1 MITPK
6 DFDRTS
12 VSSTSDGTLLS
23 QISSN
28 PFFTGGLGL
37 VVLGTAVAT
46 SQRGIRLGALALK
59 RWLLIS
65 MEITHKDRPYPHVL
79 RWIRQHQNT
88 QIQTTSSRLSLRDR
102 LLSHYH
108 PRIHNVSYSDK
119 EVPGSHG
126 TTQTDFAL
134 VSGVGRHYLRYK
146 NTFILVERQRSEK
159 SMDLTTGKM
168 WETIQ
173 FTTLYSQRHI
183 FDAMLKE
190 VLQLDQQS
198 TEGKT
203 TLYTPT
209 MVDWSCLGEPTRKRP
224 LSSVI
229 LDKGVSEGVVKDM
242 QAFLASEATYR
253 SRGVPYRRG
262 YLLHGTP
269 GTGKTSFVQAL
280 AGQFNFNIAM
290 LSLSERG
297 LTDARLARLF
307 VNVPPKT
314 VILIEDVDA
323 AFQGR
328 EQSDEHGYQGAYTT
342 FSGLLNALDG
352 LTASNDRII
361 FLTTNHVDRLD
372 PALVRPGRVDM
383 TIHFGDATRHQAQ
396 EMWERFYPPA
406 EHDDVAKN
414 EELKESFLDFLE
426 KTHHVGPDATQPI
439 STAVLQGL
447 FLRHSD
453 PENVMEAAQRYFDE
467 LGLTGNAGDDEKQ
480 DEVKL

>member
-1 MITPK
+1 MSLP
-6 DFDRTS
+6 
-12 VSSTSDGTLLS
+12 SSSDGTLLS
-23 QISSN
+23 QIYDN

-37 VVLGTAVAT
+37 AVLGTAVAT

-79 RWIRQHQNT
+79 QWVRQHQNA
-88 QIQTTSSRLSLRDR
+88 QLQSTSSPMSIRERLFSR
-102 LLSHYH
+102 YH

-126 TTQTDFAL
+126 TTKTDFAL
-134 VSGVGRHYLRYK
+134 VSGIGRHYLRYK
-146 NTFILVERQRSEK
+146 NTFLLVERQRSEK

-183 FDAMLKE
+183 FNEMLQE

-209 MVDWSCLGEPTRKRP
+209 MVDWSRLGEPTRKRP
-224 LSSVI
+224 LSSVV
-229 LDKGVSEGVVKDM
+229 LDRGVSEGVVRDM
-242 QAFLASEATYR
+242 QSFLASEAIYR
-253 SRGVPYRRG
+253 LRGVPYRRG

-280 AGQFNFNIAM
+280 AGHFNFNIAV

-307 VNVPPKT
+307 VNVPPQT
-314 VILIEDVDA
+314 FILIEDVDA

-352 LTASNDRII
+352 LTASNDRIV

-383 TIHFGDATRHQAQ
+383 TVHFGDATRYQAA
-396 EMWERFYPPA
+396 EMWERFYPPSDKNDA
-406 EHDDVAKN
+406 AKN
-414 EELKESFLDFLE
+414 EKLKESFLDSLE
-426 KTHHVGPDATQPI
+426 SANHIGPGATRPV

-447 FLRHSD
+447 FLRHSC
-453 PENVMEAAQRYFDE
+453 PENVVAAAQEYFEE
-467 LGLTGNAGDDEKQ
+467 LGLTGNVRG
-480 DEVKL
+480 